1 MDFKRVWIKFDRK
14 IDSVVKDGTVI
25 CECLPMEG
33 EDSMNS
39 DYEISSLLNTG
50 WKIVSTTPV
59 IGSVNLINAAGGNS
73 YLTYTSG
80 IEVFMVKD

>member
-1 MDFKRVWIKFDRK
+1 MDFKRVWIKFDKK

-33 EDSMNS
+33 EDSKYS
-39 DYEISSLLNTG
+39 DHEIISLLNSG

-59 IGSVNLINAAGGNS
+59 IGTVNLINAVGGNS